1 MSSSRTDRR
10 RSLLLLLL
18 LALQACAPAQ
28 ISRRG
33 WVPED
38 GPEKALLLSRA
49 GLEVF
54 GDITAEARI
63 AFRQGRTRRTATA
76 SVLYRSPDLF
86 RLDVRGPLYR
96 HLLSL
101 LARGESVTVMSGGRT
116 WHGDGT
122 SALLAHL
129 TDFELGDY
137 DVRDALLGIVRPP
150 PAAGS
155 APGTD
160 RVSYPR
166 ADRAL
171 VRVREGSATER
182 IIWVD
187 LQRGLVSKERLVRHG
202 RTVWTRELKDYAELL
217 TAAGPVYLPRTII
230 FEQGELGIELD
241 YRSYRIDTGQ
251 SAETMQAGIPAA
263 PE

>member
-1 MSSSRTDRR
+1 MPSSRTDRR

-18 LALQACAPAQ
+18 VALQACAPAQ
-28 ISRRG
+28 ITRRG

-38 GPEKALLLSRA
+38 GPEKALLLSQA
-49 GLEVF
+49 GLEAF
-54 GDITAEARI
+54 EDLTAEARI

-76 SVLYRSPDLF
+76 SVLYRRPDLF

-101 LARGESVTVMSGGRT
+101 LARGEWVTVMSGGQI

-150 PAAGS
+150 RAASAAG
-155 APGTD
+155 

-171 VRVREGSATER
+171 VRVREGNATER

-217 TAAGPVYLPRTII
+217 TATGPVYLPRTIA

-241 YRSYRIDTGQ
+241 YQSYRIDTGL
-251 SAETMQAGIPAA
+251 SADTMQAGIPAA